1 MKMLLDTHVV
11 LWWVNEHEKLSD
23 EARSL
28 LLQDTN
34 ILYLSI
40 VSVWEIAI
48 KTSLGKLTDFEG
60 GVKEFL
66 TVAANMPIHIL
77 PVEPSYIEAIERLPF
92 IHRDPFD
99 RMIVATAIMEHMA
112 ILTSD
117 ENILKYDV
125 LTIS

>member
-1 MKMLLDTHVV
+1 MKVLLDTHAV
-11 LWWVNEHEKLSD
+11 LWWVNEHEKLSN
-23 EARSL
+23 EAKSIL
-28 LLQDTN
+28 LGDTN

-40 VSVWEIAI
+40 VSAWEIAI

-66 TVAANMPIHIL
+66 TVVTDMPVHIL
-77 PVEPSYIEAIERLPF
+77 PVEPYYIETVERLPF

-99 RMIVATAIMEHMA
+99 RMIVATAIAEHMT

-117 ENILKYDV
+117 ENIHKYDV
-125 LTIS
+125 LTVS